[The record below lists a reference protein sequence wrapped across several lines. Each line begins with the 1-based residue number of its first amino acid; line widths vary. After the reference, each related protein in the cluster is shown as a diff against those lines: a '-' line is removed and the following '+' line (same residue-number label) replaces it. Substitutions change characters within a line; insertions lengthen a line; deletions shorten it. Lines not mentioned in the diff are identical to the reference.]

1 MSTNPYSLKKN
12 QQHSYSKEMNKLSL
26 SHRHQ
31 GEHAGRSTEEKLHRD
46 SGPAAS
52 HPVVPIP
59 FTESK
64 KHQISFFPHVPPL
77 PTAMLLVTC
86 HVPVLGLLVWGAVDE
101 FSEGADGVGAH
112 QGVAPEGSAIHHPD
126 VQGRV
131 EQLVL
136 REVLG
141 SRGGLVSKGWM
152 SAVGCPLWWVEKA
165 AGTKVGVV

>member
-1 MSTNPYSLKKN
+1 
-12 QQHSYSKEMNKLSL
+12 MNKLSL

-31 GEHAGRSTEEKLHRD
+31 GEHAVRSTDEKLQGD

-59 FTESK
+59 FTESR
-64 KHQISFFPHVPPL
+64 KHRISFFARALPL

-112 QGVAPEGSAIHHPD
+112 QGVAPEGPAVHHPD

-141 SRGGLVSKGWM
+141 SRGGLLSKGWM
-152 SAVGCPLWWVEKA
+152 SAVGFSPWWVENA
-165 AGTKVGVV
+165 AGTKAGVV